1 MKNKTLTL
9 AVGVIAGSLL
19 AGTAL
24 AAEYNWKWQTS
35 AQTGDNFWPYEVAF
49 TKNIEAMS
57 KGRISIELLPQNAVV
72 AYNET
77 LDAIKANILQ
87 GHITGPNY
95 FSGKDPV
102 FAMAGDLTA
111 AWETP
116 RDVQMFF
123 EYGGGNAIYRD
134 VLAKYGAYLL
144 GAGAIGGPES
154 IPCRKPVRNI
164 ADFKGIKMRL
174 PEGLPHK
181 VFADI
186 GVAPVNLPGSEAFTA
201 LERGVIDCTDYSM
214 FSTNQKTGYHRF
226 AKYPIYPGFHSVPTV
241 EVSLNLEVWKGLPD
255 DLKAVVLTATRDA
268 LRDWPARME
277 MNDLKAV
284 AEAKTE
290 GVEIVSWSP
299 EEKKKFRQ
307 IAQKHWAELA
317 AKSPDAKRLY
327 EAIVTFLKDM
337 NKL

>member
-1 MKNKTLTL
+1 MIIKKTV
-9 AVGVIAGSLL
+9 VGAL
-19 AGTAL
+19 AGAVL
-24 AAEYNWKWQTS
+24 CANAAGAAEYEWKFQTS
-35 AQTGDNFWPYEVAF
+35 ALSGDNFWPYEVAF
-49 TKNIEAMS
+49 TKNIERMS
-57 KGRISIELLPQNAVV
+57 GGRISIELLPQGALV
-72 AYNET
+72 AHNET
-77 LDAIKANILQ
+77 LDAMKANIIQ

-95 FSGKDPV
+95 FSGKDAV

-111 AWETP
+111 AWESP

-123 EYGGGNAIYRD
+123 EYGGGNEIYRD

-154 IPCRKPVRNI
+154 IPCRNPVRKI
-164 ADFKGIKMRL
+164 EDFKGVKMRL

-181 VFADI
+181 VFAEI

-214 FSTNQKTGYHRF
+214 FSTNNKTGYHRF

-241 EVSLNLEVWKGLPD
+241 EISLNLEVFNGLPE
-255 DLKAVVLTATRDA
+255 DLKAVVVTAAQNA

-277 MNDLKAV
+277 INDLKAV
-284 AEAKTE
+284 AEAKAA
-290 GVEIVSWSP
+290 GVEIVAWSP

-317 AKSPDAKRLY
+317 EKSPDAKRLY
-327 EAIVTFLKDM
+327 EAIVAFLKDM